1 MIINN
6 IRNINISKALKILLT
21 CALIVIL
28 SSITILLILKYMDE
42 KTTLSIEYDKK
53 KWIELPSFTF
63 CPQEF
68 NQGDQTNMTF
78 DEYMNQSLM
87 VTDLIISSNFSIFAP
102 YRK

>member
-1 MIINN
+1 MV
-6 IRNINISKALKILLT
+6 A
-21 CALIVIL
+21 L
-28 SSITILLILKYMDE
+28 SSITILLMLKYMDE
-42 KTTLSIEYDKK
+42 KTTLSIEYDNR

-63 CPQEF
+63 CYKEF
-68 NQGDQTNMTF
+68 HHDAQTNMTF

>member
-1 MIINN
+1 MIIKF
-6 IRNINISKALKILLT
+6 RNINISKVFKILLT
-21 CALIVIL
+21 CALML
-28 SSITILLILKYMDE
+28 AMSSITILLTLKYMDE

-68 NQGDQTNMTF
+68 NQGAQTNMTF

-87 VTDLIISSNFSIFAP
+87 VTDLIISSNFTIFAP